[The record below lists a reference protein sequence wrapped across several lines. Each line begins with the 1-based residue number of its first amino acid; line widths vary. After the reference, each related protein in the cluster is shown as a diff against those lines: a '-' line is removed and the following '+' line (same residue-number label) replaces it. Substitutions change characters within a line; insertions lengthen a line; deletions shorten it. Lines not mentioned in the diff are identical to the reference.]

1 MKYLG
6 HSLLISIMVTFSWNI
21 KKNIYNMQRLYICI
35 FFVNVTV
42 MCIWKSNI
50 NSYALQ
56 HSELVG
62 FKQAI

>member
-1 MKYLG
+1 
-6 HSLLISIMVTFSWNI
+6 
-21 KKNIYNMQRLYICI
+21 MQRLYICI

-62 FKQAI
+62 FKQTI